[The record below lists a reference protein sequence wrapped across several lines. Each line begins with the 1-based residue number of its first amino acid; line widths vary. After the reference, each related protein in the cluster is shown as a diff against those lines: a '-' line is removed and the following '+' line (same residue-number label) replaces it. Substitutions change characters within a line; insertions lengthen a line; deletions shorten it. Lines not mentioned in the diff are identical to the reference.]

1 MGNQAV
7 ITTRE
12 RKFGLYLHWNGG
24 RDTVGPLLR
33 YCELQ
38 GYCPPSEDD
47 YGWARLC
54 QVIGNFFGGSLSLGL
69 GRYTTD
75 RRMDPG
81 DNGIYVIEGWK
92 IVDRIHK
99 SAGCEE
105 QLVYDF
111 DEMLRAFDE
120 AMPERL
126 RLGGFLDS
134 VEVPV
139 GEVKLGDEVWL
150 RDGASEKWEAFP
162 VVGFGQP
169 DGDRI
174 PVWVDMSDGRRKV
187 TYPDMPYV
195 AWYDHDG
202 DFSWNPNNYVRGDTA
217 RIKSRG

>member
-1 MGNQAV
+1 MGNRAV

-38 GYCPPSEDD
+38 GYRPPSEDD

-54 QVIGNFFGGSLSLGL
+54 QVMGNFFGGSLSLGL
-69 GRYTTD
+69 GGYTTD

-81 DNGIYVIEGWK
+81 DNGIYVIEGWR
-92 IVDRIHK
+92 IVDRIHTCG
-99 SAGCEE
+99 GCEE

-111 DEMLRAFDE
+111 GEMLRAFDE

-134 VEVPV
+134 VEVPARFSTRMRDRRRE
-139 GEVKLGDEVWL
+139 GRPEVREGDE
-150 RDGASEKWEAFP
+150 
-162 VVGFGQP
+162 
-169 DGDRI
+169 
-174 PVWVDMSDGRRKV
+174 
-187 TYPDMPYV
+187 
-195 AWYDHDG
+195 
-202 DFSWNPNNYVRGDTA
+202 
-217 RIKSRG
+217 SR